1 MRRLVA
7 AAVAALVLVAVS
19 GACSSDGDDEG
30 GASPSTTAP
39 TTTTADAGGAPTT
52 APEGSTA
59 PPRLRATAVAE
70 FDQPVML
77 APVPGVDDTFYV
89 VEKEGRLRLLENGE
103 RGRVVLDIVDSVAS
117 GGERGLLGLAV
128 APDGAHLYLDYTDRS
143 GDTRIVEYAIGS
155 GGSVDEGSRRE
166 LLRVDQP
173 FANHNGGHLEFG
185 PDGMLYIAM
194 GDGGSGGD
202 PDERAQD
209 TGELLGKIL
218 RIDPRGDPYGIP
230 RDNPFATTRGARPE
244 IWAYG
249 LRNPWR
255 FSFDKAT
262 GALWIGDVGQG
273 SFEEVDRSPDG
284 SRGGENY
291 GWDRFEGR
299 APFEG
304 DPPAEH
310 VLPLLDYRRND
321 GNCAVTGGRVYR
333 GTAIAGLD
341 GWYLYG
347 DYCKGDLWAVRADA
361 PAPAKPVPLGVRIES
376 LVSFAE
382 DTAGE
387 LFAISL
393 QGGVYRIEGAS
404 P

>member
-1 MRRLVA
+1 M
-7 AAVAALVLVAVS
+7 
-19 GACSSDGDDEG
+19 
-30 GASPSTTAP
+30 
-39 TTTTADAGGAPTT
+39 
-52 APEGSTA
+52 
-59 PPRLRATAVAE
+59 
-70 FDQPVML
+70 
-77 APVPGVDDTFYV
+77 
-89 VEKEGRLRLLENGE
+89 
-103 RGRVVLDIVDSVAS
+103 LDIVDSVAS
-117 GGERGLLGLAV
+117 GGERGLLGIAV
-128 APDGAHLYLDYTDRS
+128 SPDGAHLYLDYTDRG
-143 GDTRIVEYAIGS
+143 GDTRIVEYAIGD
-155 GGSVDEGSRRE
+155 GGSIDASSRRE

-185 PDGMLYIAM
+185 ADGMLYIAL

-218 RIDPRGDPYGIP
+218 RIDPRGDPYAIP

-255 FSFDKAT
+255 FSFDAET

-273 SFEEVDRSPDG
+273 SFEEVNRSPEG

-304 DPPAEH
+304 DPPDEH
-310 VLPLLDYRRND
+310 VLPLFDYRRDD

-333 GTAIAGLD
+333 GTAVAGLA
-341 GWYLYG
+341 GWYLFG
-347 DYCKGDLWAVRADA
+347 DYCKGDLRAVRADA
-361 PAPAKPVPLGVRIES
+361 PAPAEPVPLDVRVES